1 MQCCTQVNVAM
12 VLKTLKENGEKATK
26 LIRRAVALM
35 AQEEWSSTMDELAVS
50 LMSNE
55 SYMYMGIIEI

>member
-1 MQCCTQVNVAM
+1 M